1 MCSRWVPRAEGLGR
15 GDRVSRSAQPAAL
28 GRKWSAWGAWP
39 CDPAGRAEALGGA
52 HAASGVCRVWQLPGF
67 ESDPTPCN
75 PYTVTVSVSANPGN
89 SELMKVDHGLNW
101 NQRMVSWNKQ
111 DASNW
116 MRRLEP

>member
-1 MCSRWVPRAEGLGR
+1 MGSKGRGVGPWGPREPLCTASRSRKEMERLGR
-15 GDRVSRSAQPAAL
+15 LALRSCWESRGLWAVRMPPAVFVVFGNYQALKVTPHRV
-28 GRKWSAWGAWP
+28 
-39 CDPAGRAEALGGA
+39 
-52 HAASGVCRVWQLPGF
+52 
-67 ESDPTPCN
+67 TPI
-75 PYTVTVSVSANPGN
+75 TVTVSVSANPGN